1 MKILVAVDGS
11 SCSVRAVQGMYSH
24 AGWFREPPAITLMTV
39 HPPLPTKRAAAWA
52 GREAVEKYYR
62 EECETALAP
71 ARKMLD
77 ELGLSYD
84 TVMKVG
90 EVADEITK
98 YAAKQGCD
106 LIVMG
111 THGRT
116 GIKNLVLGSVATKVL
131 AASKVPVL
139 LFK

>member
-1 MKILVAVDGS
+1 
-11 SCSVRAVQGMYSH
+11 MYSH
-24 AGWFREPPAITLMTV
+24 IGWFREAPAITLITV

-52 GREAVEKYYR
+52 GREAVEKYYQ
-62 EECETALAP
+62 EEGEAALAP

-77 ELGLSYD
+77 ELGVRYD
-84 TVMKVG
+84 TVTKVG
-90 EVADEITK
+90 DIADEITK
-98 YAAKQGCD
+98 HAAKEGCD